1 MKKILLAAVMMLLL
15 GTGCSVTSTDG
26 QAAATAATATRP
38 ASTTRVVA
46 EGALTAA
53 AKVVPVRSAVLSLP
67 SGGTIAEVLVA
78 EGDRVQAGQPLVRLD
93 RARATANVAQ
103 AEAQLAQAQA
113 TYEKLRAGA
122 TPEEIA
128 MAEAQLRAAQA
139 QLRQTTGGVTPAD
152 QTAAAAQL
160 QQARSH
166 LAELQSGPQRADVRG
181 AEAQLAQ
188 TQANLTTQR
197 AQLSA
202 AKTNAQLQME
212 QAANAL
218 RDRQADYSRIYWD
231 NRAQE
236 DRLARFG
243 QELPQA
249 NKDQEAAALRAV
261 QSAEETLKQA
271 QVAYDTARQAEVSG
285 IQAAEQQAVSS
296 QANLDKLRAGA
307 NADELAAARAQV
319 ASSQASLDK
328 LRGEQRSGALDAAQ
342 AAVDQAQASLAR
354 LRAGASQSDLAV
366 AAAEVQSAQAGLK
379 LAQVAVAEAELRAPF
394 AGTIATLDL
403 KVGEYG
409 APGAPVMHLADLSTW
424 QIETTDLTEQNIVRV
439 KEGSQATVTFD
450 AIPGLE
456 LPGKVSR
463 IRALGEN
470 KQGDITYAVTITL
483 DRQDPRLH
491 WNMTAA
497 AAIGQQ

>member
-1 MKKILLAAVMMLLL
+1 MKKILLAAVMVLLL
-15 GTGCSVTSTDG
+15 GTGCSVTPTDG
-26 QAAATAATATRP
+26 QAAATATAPRP
-38 ASTTRVVA
+38 APTTRAVA

-53 AKVVPVRSAVLSLP
+53 AKVVPVQSAVLSLP

-103 AEAQLAQAQA
+103 AQAQLAQAQA
-113 TYEKLRAGA
+113 TYDKLRAGA

-139 QLRQTTGGVTPAD
+139 QLRQTTGSVTSAD
-152 QTAAAAQL
+152 QVAAAAQL

-166 LAELQSGPQRADVRG
+166 LVELQAGPTRPDMRA

-249 NKDQEAAALRAV
+249 SKDQEAAALRAV

-285 IQAAEQQAVSS
+285 IQAAEQQA
-296 QANLDKLRAGA
+296 
-307 NADELAAARAQV
+307 

-328 LRGEQRSGALDAAQ
+328 LRGGANAENQADDQLPRALLHDHPENSLRVSTERHPDAELLGALIHGETHHAIESDAGEDERDDAENCKEHRDH
-342 AAVDQAQASLAR
+342 AIAGEDIVVELGRCAR
-354 LRAGASQSDLAV
+354 EIR
-366 AAAEVQSAQAGLK
+366 
-379 LAQVAVAEAELRAPF
+379 R
-394 AGTIATLDL
+394 
-403 KVGEYG
+403 KV
-409 APGAPVMHLADLSTW
+409 
-424 QIETTDLTEQNIVRV
+424 
-439 KEGSQATVTFD
+439 
-450 AIPGLE
+450 
-456 LPGKVSR
+456 
-463 IRALGEN
+463 
-470 KQGDITYAVTITL
+470 
-483 DRQDPRLH
+483 
-491 WNMTAA
+491 
-497 AAIGQQ
+497 